1 MAREISV
8 SVLPVGAS
16 PMRLRTALVLLV
28 LATAIPLVAFAL
40 VASAM
45 LVKHQQEAY
54 VTAVKDRNRAFMSA
68 VDAELKGTIAALQ
81 ALGASGALKEGNLAR
96 FHATTQDVLATQ
108 PGWLNLI
115 LLTPNGQQVL
125 NALAPWGTELNRAA
139 REVPSVRKV
148 VQTMRPA
155 VGNVVYGDG
164 VFTSRAG
171 IAVRVPV
178 LRDGKLAYILTAIVR
193 PESFDPL
200 IEQQHLPIGWVTGL
214 MDGEGQ
220 FIARVPPRPIGS
232 PASAEF
238 IEAVRGAPEGWYRGK
253 TVEGFDSFTAHV
265 TSELSGWSVGFGVP
279 SAEVLGGAR
288 RAAWL
293 MGSGMLLSLALAV
306 AIALWIG
313 RRIADL
319 PR

>member
-1 MAREISV
+1 MASEISIPG
-8 SVLPVGAS
+8 LPVHAS

-28 LATAIPLVAFAL
+28 IATAVPLVAFAV

-45 LVKHQQEAY
+45 LVKHQREAY

-68 VDAELKGTIAALQ
+68 VDAELKGTIVALQ
-81 ALGASGALKEGNLAR
+81 AMSASGALKEGNLAR
-96 FHATTQDVLATQ
+96 FYATSQDVLATQ
-108 PGWLNLI
+108 PNWLNIALM
-115 LLTPNGQQVL
+115 TPDGQQVL

-139 REVPSVRKV
+139 REPASVRKV
-148 VQTMRPA
+148 VTTLRPA
-155 VGNVVYGDG
+155 VGNLLYGDG
-164 VFTSRAG
+164 TYTSRPG

-178 LRDGKLAYILTAIVR
+178 IRDGKLAYVLSAIIR
-193 PESFDPL
+193 PESFTPL

-214 MDGEGQ
+214 VDGEGQ
-220 FIARVPPRPIGS
+220 FIARIPPRPAGS
-232 PASAEF
+232 PASTEF
-238 IEAVRGAPEGWYRGK
+238 IAAVRAAHEGWYRGR
-253 TVEGFDSFTAHV
+253 TVEGFDTFTAHV

-279 SAEVLGGAR
+279 SVEVLGGAQ

-293 MGSGMLLSLALAV
+293 MGGGIALSLAVAI